1 MQKNRRLENKKS
13 TKVSFKTRMRWLFLG
28 KWPNE
33 RRSLPKILEYML
45 LVFTQIIILILE
57 ILILYLLGKNKWT
70 FEGEYLENIVNEIK
84 SYTYRILFSAAL
96 LSYIFAIFVCIHI
109 YYILDK
115 TEFYKWSGIIATIFA
130 LTFLSPLAIIF
141 SIVAY
146 EKNLIVFE

>member
-70 FEGEYLENIVNEIK
+70 FEGKYLENIVSEIK

-96 LSYIFAIFVCIHI
+96 LSYIFAIFVCINV

-115 TEFYKWSGIIATIFA
+115 TEFYKWSGIIATIFV
-130 LTFLSPLAIIF
+130 LTFFSPLAIIF